1 MTDDGPKRD
10 FRGGDKATRLK
21 FREALDVYDPRK
33 SGTVSFKQLIQAFTK
48 VKIAT
53 PIIEEDI
60 EKLVTAL
67 EAWHSRETGIVKYS
81 NFLDGSRESESLYG
95 IFPKH

>member
-33 SGTVSFKQLIQAFTK
+33 SGTVSFK
-48 VKIAT
+48 
-53 PIIEEDI
+53 
-60 EKLVTAL
+60 
-67 EAWHSRETGIVKYS
+67 
-81 NFLDGSRESESLYG
+81 
-95 IFPKH
+95 